1 MDTNRSFVDE
11 IVTRPV
17 NEIVDNLV

>member
-11 IVTRPV
+11 IVTRLV